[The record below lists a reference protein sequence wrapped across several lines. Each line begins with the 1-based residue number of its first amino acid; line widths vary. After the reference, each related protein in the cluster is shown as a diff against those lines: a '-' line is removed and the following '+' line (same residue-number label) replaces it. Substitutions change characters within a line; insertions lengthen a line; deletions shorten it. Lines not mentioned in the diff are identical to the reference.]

1 MTTAAAGSEDDQKP
15 DAKGYVG
22 RRKNDPA
29 AMRARI
35 LDAAFDLFQEQGY
48 NASSVHQI
56 AARAAVTGG
65 AFHHHFPTKK
75 ALGLAVIEERVAA
88 AVEQTWIE
96 PVRSAATG
104 PDGILGVLEE
114 LARQLDARG
123 SVRGCPVNN
132 LTLELAFADE
142 GYRAALRKLFDRW
155 RETLADK
162 LGGADADALATMAIA
177 SYSGAMAIAKVEQ
190 RGEPLRVCAKELERL
205 L

>member
-1 MTTAAAGSEDDQKP
+1 MNVAKPVRVTTGSESP
-15 DAKGYVG
+15 TPCVP

-48 NASSVHQI
+48 NASSWHQI

-88 AVEQTWIE
+88 AVEDTWLE
-96 PVRSAATG
+96 PVRTAKSAR
-104 PDGILGVLEE
+104 DGILKVLEE
-114 LARQLDARG
+114 ISRQLDAQG

-132 LTLELAFADE
+132 LALE
-142 GYRAALRKLFDRW
+142 
-155 RETLADK
+155 
-162 LGGADADALATMAIA
+162 
-177 SYSGAMAIAKVEQ
+177 
-190 RGEPLRVCAKELERL
+190 
-205 L
+205 

>member
-1 MTTAAAGSEDDQKP
+1 MGGEGDGGAGAERYAP
-15 DAKGYVG
+15 

-88 AVEQTWIE
+88 AVDETWLE
-96 PVRSAATG
+96 PVRAAATAR
-104 PDGILGVLEE
+104 DGILGVLEE
-114 LARQLDARG
+114 LARQLDAQG

-142 GYRAALRKLFDRW
+142 AYRTALRNLFDRW

-162 LGGADADALATMAIA
+162 LGGPDADARATMAIA
-177 SYSGAMAIAKVEQ
+177 SYSGAMALAKVEQ